1 LNVGVVHFVKAIYIL
16 NQFRSKV
23 IPYKV
28 KHGEKMEIYTQRL
41 EAVTENCDFYVI
53 ELTFDTRQKSRFRAT
68 LKNGVD
74 IGADLPRTGI
84 LRSGSYISTESGNI
98 LKVEAKPEK
107 LMKVSAQQEFDLLK
121 AAYHLGN
128 RHVPLMLTPT
138 ALYFEPDHVLA
149 EMVVGLG
156 LNVAEVDHPFEPE
169 SGAYAQHQH
178 DHRLSP
184 IKTLHHVHH

>member
-1 LNVGVVHFVKAIYIL
+1 
-16 NQFRSKV
+16 
-23 IPYKV
+23 
-28 KHGEKMEIYTQRL
+28 MEIYTQRL
-41 EAVTENCDFYVI
+41 EAVTKDCSFDII
-53 ELTFDTRQKSRFRAT
+53 ELNFDTRQKSRFRAN

-84 LRSGSYISTESGNI
+84 LRSGSYIATENGNI
-98 LKVEAKPEK
+98 LKIEAKAEK
-107 LMKVSAQQEFDLLK
+107 LMKVSAQHEFDLLK

-156 LNVAEVDHPFEPE
+156 LEVTLVEHTFEPE

-184 IKTLHHVHH
+184 IKSLHHVHQ

>member
-1 LNVGVVHFVKAIYIL
+1 MK
-16 NQFRSKV
+16 
-23 IPYKV
+23 
-28 KHGEKMEIYTQRL
+28 IYTQRL
-41 EAVTENCDFYVI
+41 ERFSPNQGCENI
-53 ELTFDTRQKSRFRAT
+53 ELTFDVRQKSRFRAT

-74 IGADLPRTGI
+74 IGADLPRTGV
-84 LRSGSYISTESGNI
+84 LRSGSYISTETGDI
-98 LKVEAKPEK
+98 LRVEAKAEK
-107 LMKVSAQQEFDLLK
+107 LMQVTAQTEFDLLK

-156 LNVAEVDHPFEPE
+156 LHVAEVLHPFEPE
-169 SGAYAQHQH
+169 SGAYAQHHH

-184 IKTLHHVHH
+184 IKALHHVSH

>member
-1 LNVGVVHFVKAIYIL
+1 MIKQNTALKNDRK
-16 NQFRSKV
+16 
-23 IPYKV
+23 
-28 KHGEKMEIYTQRL
+28 KMKIFTKRLGQIEADKSFEI
-41 EAVTENCDFYVI
+41 V

-68 LKNGVD
+68 LANGDD

-84 LRSGSYISTESGNI
+84 LRSGSFIATEQGEI
-98 LKVEAKPEK
+98 LQVKAKPEH
-107 LMKVSAQQEFDLLK
+107 LMQVTAKTEFELLK

-156 LNVAEVDHPFEPE
+156 LEVQELEHPFEPE
-169 SGAYAQHQH
+169 SGAYAQHSH

-184 IKTLHHVHH
+184 IKALHHVSH

>member
-1 LNVGVVHFVKAIYIL
+1 MHCVLSNK
-16 NQFRSKV
+16 RESMK
-23 IPYKV
+23 
-28 KHGEKMEIYTQRL
+28 IYTQRIEHL
-41 EAVTENCDFYVI
+41 PEGSEFETL

-68 LKNGVD
+68 LKTGTD

-84 LRSGSYISTESGNI
+84 LRSGSFIATEQGDI
-98 LKVEAKPEK
+98 LKIDAKAER
-107 LMKVSAQQEFDLLK
+107 LMQVTATNEFDLLK

-156 LNVAEVDHPFEPE
+156 LSVSEVDHPFEPE
-169 SGAYAQHQH
+169 SGAYAQHAH

-184 IKTLHHVHH
+184 IKAIHAHAHH